1 MGQAEIT
8 IPVTTLLVK
17 EINFKGSFRYG
28 VRFPF
33 TLSHLIAHA

>member
-1 MGQAEIT
+1 MGQAEVT

-28 VRFPF
+28 VSPSSTRTPLM
-33 TLSHLIAHA
+33 TD